1 MKKSTKRILLSA
13 GEASGDL
20 HAANLVQKVKRLN
33 PHITFYG
40 IGGDLMRKE
49 GVNILVDVNNLSII
63 GFLEIITKFTQI
75 RQAFRIMVNKLLRD
89 KPDLLILV
97 DYPGFNLR
105 LAKVAKKLGVR
116 VLYFISPK
124 IWAWHQSRAKIV
136 KKYVDVMAVIFP
148 FEVDFYKQWQVPAI
162 FVGNPLLKM
171 VTTKLTPPAA
181 RRALNLKP
189 NSQVIGLFP
198 GSRIRELK
206 YLLPTMLATTELLA
220 KQNPNIEFL
229 LPQAHS
235 ITDAELQKYLSTNSR
250 KIHVIKQRNYEV
262 MQACDAIIAAS
273 GTVTLEIALMGIPLV
288 ITYKTSWLE
297 YQIAKLLLKIPYI
310 GLCNILAKQE
320 IAPEILQNDA
330 TAKNIA
336 KEIQQILQ
344 DPTYRN
350 NMLTHSQKIKDLLS
364 QNVQI
369 TIEQLVIKM
378 LNKKIMPYAAA
389 IQAKK

>member
-13 GEASGDL
+13 GEASSDL
-20 HAANLVQKVKRLN
+20 HAANLVQKVKHIN
-33 PHITFYG
+33 PNITFYG
-40 IGGDLMRKE
+40 IGGDLMHKA
-49 GVNILVDVNNLSII
+49 GVNILVNVNDLSII

-75 RQAFRIMVNKLLRD
+75 RRAFRIMVNKLLRD

-105 LAKVAKKLGVR
+105 LAKVAKKLGIK

-124 IWAWHQSRAKIV
+124 IWAWHQNRAKII
-136 KKYVDVMAVIFP
+136 KKYVDTMAVIFP

-171 VTTKLTPPAA
+171 VTTKLTPTAA
-181 RRALNLKP
+181 RRAFNLNP
-189 NSQVIGLFP
+189 NSPVIGLFP

-206 YLLPTMLATTELLA
+206 YLLPTMLATAELLA
-220 KQNPNIEFL
+220 CQNPNIEFL

-235 ITDAELQKYLSTNSR
+235 ITDAELQKYLSANSK
-250 KIHVIKQRNYEV
+250 KIHVVKQRNYEV

-310 GLCNILAKQE
+310 GLCNILANKE

-350 NMLTHSQKIKDLLS
+350 NMLIHSQKIKDLLS
-364 QNVQI
+364 QKVQI
-369 TIEQLVIKM
+369 TIEQLVIKL
-378 LNKKIMPYAAA
+378 LNMK
-389 IQAKK
+389 